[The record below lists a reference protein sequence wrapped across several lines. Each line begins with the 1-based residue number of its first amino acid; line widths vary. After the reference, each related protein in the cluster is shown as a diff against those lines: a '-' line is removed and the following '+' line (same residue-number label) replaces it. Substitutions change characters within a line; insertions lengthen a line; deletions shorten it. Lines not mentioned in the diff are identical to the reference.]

1 MFSACDTGRAILQ
14 HRFAVWVLAAIAFAD
29 SSFLPVP
36 PDLLFVPLAL
46 LRPKQ
51 IWWLSLICIVA
62 ASLGAV
68 VGYAIGYG
76 FWNLLGERVVEL
88 CGYMEGFAGYRRL
101 VEKWGVWIIIAKAFT
116 PVPFKFIAIAAGVAS
131 LNPLAFMAATVISR
145 TLHFT
150 MLAALVRV
158 FGDRFRVLAASYDRP
173 LLLISALVVVGLAVV
188 YYLR

>member
-1 MFSACDTGRAILQ
+1 MTDVRRVRHGKAILQ

-51 IWWLSLICIVA
+51 MWWLSLICIVA

-68 VGYAIGYG
+68 VGYTIGYG

-88 CGYMEGFAGYRRL
+88 CGYTEGFAGYRRL
-101 VEKWGVWIIIAKAFT
+101 VEEWGCGSLSLT
-116 PVPFKFIAIAAGVAS
+116 PS
-131 LNPLAFMAATVISR
+131 L
-145 TLHFT
+145 
-150 MLAALVRV
+150 
-158 FGDRFRVLAASYDRP
+158 RFRSKSWLLQPVLRQ
-173 LLLISALVVVGLAVV
+173 
-188 YYLR
+188 